1 MADRD
6 GWEKEE
12 SSWGRLMAVG
22 RDCLKDSMAGLV
34 GSVVPIAN
42 IVAFGAL
49 IFPGDL
55 SAGIPTV
62 IWAML
67 IGGFIGGVWVAL
79 ATSLPP
85 LATGMDSPTVAV
97 LSLLSAVTA
106 SKVAAAGGSPHTAI
120 QTAMLIFTAATLLSG
135 ALLYGLGACRWG
147 SYFRFVPY
155 CVVGGFL
162 AAAGWLLIAGGVQ
175 MTTGRTLALS
185 SLTTKWTGSEI
196 AKLASALAVLL
207 VLLAVRRWIRS
218 AFAIPVALIVMWLA
232 GALVLQNLGPSA
244 AEDGWYL
251 PSPGAVTN

>member
-97 LSLLSAVTA
+97 LSLLSAVSA
-106 SKVAAAGGSPHTAI
+106 SKVAAAGGRI
-120 QTAMLIFTAATLLSG
+120 TLWSRRLPMGIVLSVC
-135 ALLYGLGACRWG
+135 ALLRRWRVPSCRWMAPDCRWC
-147 SYFRFVPY
+147 SDDDRPD
-155 CVVGGFL
+155 
-162 AAAGWLLIAGGVQ
+162 
-175 MTTGRTLALS
+175 
-185 SLTTKWTGSEI
+185 
-196 AKLASALAVLL
+196 AS
-207 VLLAVRRWIRS
+207 
-218 AFAIPVALIVMWLA
+218 P
-232 GALVLQNLGPSA
+232 Q
-244 AEDGWYL
+244 
-251 PSPGAVTN
+251 

>member
-67 IGGFIGGVWVAL
+67 IGGCIGG
-79 ATSLPP
+79 
-85 LATGMDSPTVAV
+85 
-97 LSLLSAVTA
+97 
-106 SKVAAAGGSPHTAI
+106 
-120 QTAMLIFTAATLLSG
+120 
-135 ALLYGLGACRWG
+135 
-147 SYFRFVPY
+147 
-155 CVVGGFL
+155 
-162 AAAGWLLIAGGVQ
+162 
-175 MTTGRTLALS
+175 
-185 SLTTKWTGSEI
+185 E
-196 AKLASALAVLL
+196 KLAWFGHDDGRIDA
-207 VLLAVRRWIRS
+207 RS
-218 AFAIPVALIVMWLA
+218 R
-232 GALVLQNLGPSA
+232 QPSCRTS
-244 AEDGWYL
+244 ERK
-251 PSPGAVTN
+251 

>member
-1 MADRD
+1 
-6 GWEKEE
+6 
-12 SSWGRLMAVG
+12 
-22 RDCLKDSMAGLV
+22 MAGLV

-67 IGGFIGGVWVAL
+67 IGGCIGGVWVAL

-97 LSLLSAVTA
+97 LSLLSAVSA

-120 QTAMLIFTAATLLSG
+120 QTAMLIFTVAALLSG
-135 ALLYGLGACRWG
+135 ALLYGLGAWRWG

-207 VLLAVRRWIRS
+207 VLLAVRRWIKS

-251 PSPGAVTN
+251 PALAKT